1 MTADLTSTAER
12 LRSMLATRLAI
23 DAPASGADPI
33 ADGGLDSLMLMEILY
48 EVELEFGIRVDFA
61 SFDPARL
68 RTLDGIAAWVE
79 EDRTAPRRAP

>member
-1 MTADLTSTAER
+1 MTFEPMSTAER
-12 LRSMLATRLAI
+12 LRRMLATRLAI

-48 EVELEFGIRVDFA
+48 EVELEFGVRIDFA
-61 SFDPARL
+61 SFDPGRL

-79 EDRTAPRRAP
+79 EDQAARQRAS